1 MKRIESLLVA
11 TDFSHEARSAV
22 SRAAILAKELHGPRA
37 VLVHVL
43 DPSAPPEFEAQVR
56 TQAQRAL
63 GDLVEEIR
71 KGEGLEL
78 EPRLL
83 SGNVVDRLAQTAG
96 EFDVVLVGA
105 RGEHL
110 LLDFALG
117 RTSERLIRR
126 SRRPVLV
133 VKRRPRAPYRR
144 VLVAVD
150 FSPHCAAALACIA
163 ALAPKAELHLVHA
176 FEVEFESTLRF
187 TGVPDDEVYAY
198 RQRAR
203 EQAAAAMERLISEL
217 ALPEERVS
225 RLVAHGYPP
234 KVVLNSAESLDAQLV
249 VVGKQ
254 RQGLE
259 ELLLGSVAVQ
269 VLEKA
274 RCDVLVVPTP

>member
-1 MKRIESLLVA
+1 MKTITSLLVA
-11 TDFSHEARSAV
+11 TDFSQEARFAA
-22 SRAAILAKELHGPRA
+22 SRAALLSKELGGARGA
-37 VLVHVL
+37 LIHVL

-56 TQAQRAL
+56 ARAQRAL
-63 GDLVEEIR
+63 DELVAEIR
-71 KGEGLEL
+71 RDEGLEL
-78 EPRLL
+78 ESRLM
-83 SGNVVDRLAQTAG
+83 SGRVVERLTAAAR
-96 EFDVVLVGA
+96 EFDVVLAGA
-105 RGEHL
+105 RGAHL

-126 SRRPVLV
+126 SRKPVLV

-150 FSPHCAAALACIA
+150 FSPHSAAAVACTA
-163 ALAPKAELHLVHA
+163 ALAPKAELHLAHA

-187 TGVPDDEVYAY
+187 TGVADDQVYAY

-203 EQAAAAMERLISEL
+203 EQALAAMERLISAL
-217 ALPEERVS
+217 TLPEERVS
-225 RLVAHGYPP
+225 RIVAHGYPP
-234 KVVLNSAESLDAQLV
+234 RVVLDSAEKLDAQLV

-254 RQGLE
+254 RRGLE

-274 RCDVLVVPTP
+274 RCDVLVVPAR

>member
-11 TDFSHEARSAV
+11 TDFSHEARFAA
-22 SRAAILAKELHGPRA
+22 SRAAMLAKDLDRPRA
-37 VLVHVL
+37 ALVHVL
-43 DPSAPPEFEAQVR
+43 DPSTPPEFETQVR
-56 TQAQRAL
+56 SRAQRAL
-63 GDLVEEIR
+63 DDLAEEIR
-71 KGEGLEL
+71 RDEGLEL

-83 SGNVVDRLAQTAG
+83 SGRVVDRLAEAA
-96 EFDVVLVGA
+96 EDFDAVLVGA
-105 RGEHL
+105 RGAHL

-126 SRRPVLV
+126 GRKPVLV

-150 FSPHCAAALACIA
+150 FSPHSMVAVACAA
-163 ALAPKAELHLVHA
+163 ALAPKAELHLAHA

-187 TGVPDDEVYAY
+187 TGVADDQVHAY

-203 EQAAAAMERLISEL
+203 EQALAAMERLISEL
-217 ALPEERVS
+217 ALPAERVS
-225 RLVAHGYPP
+225 RTVAHGYPP
-234 KVVLNSAESLDAQLV
+234 RVVLDSAEKLDAQLV

-274 RCDVLVVPTP
+274 RCDVLVVPAH